1 MQRRKFGA
9 HDFDVSALGFGCMRL
24 PVIDNQPDKIDEDKT
39 GEMIRYAVD
48 NGVDYVDTAFNY
60 HREQSEV
67 VVGRILKD
75 GYRDRVNLATKCPTW
90 LIEKHGDFD
99 RYLDTQLSKLQTDHI
114 DMYLLHSLG
123 KERWGVLVEADVFR
137 FLDRAKQDGR
147 ILNAGFRS
155 MMM

>member
-1 MQRRKFGA
+1 M
-9 HDFDVSALGFGCMRL
+9 C
-24 PVIDNQPDKIDEDKT
+24 
-39 GEMIRYAVD
+39 IRD
-48 NGVDYVDTAFNY
+48 
-60 HREQSEV
+60 S
-67 VVGRILKD
+67 

-147 ILNAGFRS
+147 ILNAGFSFHDDVDVYKRQHKMCIAYLDWRCS
-155 MMM
+155 GHGAVS